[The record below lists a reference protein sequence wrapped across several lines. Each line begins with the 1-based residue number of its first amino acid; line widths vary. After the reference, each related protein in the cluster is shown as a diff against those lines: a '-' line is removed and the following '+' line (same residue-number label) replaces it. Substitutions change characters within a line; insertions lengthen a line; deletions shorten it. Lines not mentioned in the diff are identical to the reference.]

1 MIANV
6 KEIKKK
12 KKKKSGQLKT
22 RFSTTRFVRDTG
34 LKGEV

>member
-1 MIANV
+1 M
-6 KEIKKK
+6 KKKLKK

>member
-12 KKKKSGQLKT
+12 KKKGTSSLQKELDKDGSK
-22 RFSTTRFVRDTG
+22 
-34 LKGEV
+34 

>member
-6 KEIKKK
+6 KEI